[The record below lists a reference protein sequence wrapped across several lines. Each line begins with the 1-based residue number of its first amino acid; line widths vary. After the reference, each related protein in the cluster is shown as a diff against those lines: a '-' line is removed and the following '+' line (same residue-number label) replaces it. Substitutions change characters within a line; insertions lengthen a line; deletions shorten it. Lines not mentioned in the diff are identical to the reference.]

1 MNNFQIISKLG
12 EGAYSTVYKV
22 KRLIDNNIYA
32 LKKVKLLNLSE
43 KEKQNALN
51 EVRILASVKSN
62 FVISYKEAFFDE
74 KDNTLS
80 IVMEYADNGDL
91 YQKIILHKKTA
102 KFFEEI
108 DIWKIFIQ
116 LVKGLKSLHDLKILH
131 RDLKSANVFLLS
143 NGYSKLGDL
152 NVSKVARRGLGYTQT
167 GTPYYASPE
176 VWKDKPYDNK
186 SDIWSLGCVLYEMIC
201 LHPPFRA
208 QNMEGLYNKVIKGS
222 FNRIPERFS
231 NDLNSIVKLLLN
243 VNAELRP
250 SCDMI
255 LKNEIV
261 VKRIE
266 YFKSFGNDNYNNN
279 ENGDETFDENEDPIL
294 LKTIRIPKNL
304 LFLSDKLPKP
314 NYNKNLTHS
323 HSTALVKN
331 EKMGYRSFTHNN
343 NNINNNNNN
352 GYNKFKVNNSSN
364 NIFNNGNNNK
374 NNSNNRLSSLEIVK
388 KENKLPPLIKKKNNL
403 MAVKKIYEKEKED
416 TNNSSI
422 ENDNNNNININI
434 NNNNNNNN
442 TLESKNSKSIINNN
456 NINAK
461 KIKYNKINNTGNN
474 QKRIHLQLINSNSQN
489 YLGYHNNSNNDLTSI
504 QIVGSGSVKK
514 LSPFLNK
521 KSRKIYYNNNNN
533 YNNNENRK
541 LSDIYKIYAPYYKP
555 PQLKYHLRND
565 KYNINNINHNYIQNY
580 YYYNDLYKNN
590 NSLNINNKYDNN
602 NNNKL
607 EYKYIPK
614 RKLSPIHRKIINNK
628 S

>member
-343 NNINNNNNN
+343 NNNINSNNS
-352 GYNKFKVNNSSN
+352 YNKFKVNNSSN

-374 NNSNNRLSSLEIVK
+374 NNSNNRISSLEIVK

-403 MAVKKIYEKEKED
+403 LVVKKIYEKEKED

-422 ENDNNNNININI
+422 ENDNNNIINNNI
-434 NNNNNNNN
+434 NNNN
-442 TLESKNSKSIINNN
+442 TIESKNSKSIINNN
-456 NINAK
+456 NLNVK

-521 KSRKIYYNNNNN
+521 KSRKIYYNNNN

-541 LSDIYKIYAPYYKP
+541 LSDIYKIYAPYYKN

-565 KYNINNINHNYIQNY
+565 KYNINSINHNYIQNY

-602 NNNKL
+602 NNNNKL